1 MLPSDKLE
9 LFDLF
14 SHKIYYQLGRV
25 VVKGEEF
32 SPMKP
37 NEAFLTWSFEV
48 TWQIINLPLFH
59 RTYGHQ
65 TKFTRWDHLVL
76 LRYDYCT
83 MYEWNEWI

>member
-25 VVKGEEF
+25 VIKGEEF

-37 NEAFLTWSFEV
+37 KEAFLTWSFEV
-48 TWQIINLPLFH
+48 TWQIINLPLF
-59 RTYGHQ
+59 RKSYGHQ
-65 TKFTRWDHLVL
+65 TQVYKMRSFSIT
-76 LRYDYCT
+76 
-83 MYEWNEWI
+83 

>member
-25 VVKGEEF
+25 VIKGEEF

-37 NEAFLTWSFEV
+37 KEAFLTWSFEV
-48 TWQIINLPLFH
+48 T
-59 RTYGHQ
+59 
-65 TKFTRWDHLVL
+65 
-76 LRYDYCT
+76 
-83 MYEWNEWI
+83 